1 MRFASIG
8 SGSRGNGTIVQVNGT
23 RLLIDCGFSIKE
35 TETRLGRLNLTAAD
49 LTAIVVTHEHA
60 DHINGV
66 GALARKYAL
75 PVWLTAGTLHAAVDN
90 LDDVRVIHIFT
101 HHESFAIGDVQ
112 ITPVVVPH
120 DAREPAQFIFSDGR
134 HRLGLLTDTGSI
146 TPHIRQLFDGLDA
159 LLLEFNHDEAALMS
173 GPYPEA
179 LKQRIASDLGH
190 LSNVQAAGLLTTI
203 NTFRLQH
210 LIAMHLSQQNN
221 TPELARATAATAL
234 QCEQNRIGIA
244 DQQLGFPWRE
254 LI

>member
-1 MRFASIG
+1 
-8 SGSRGNGTIVQVNGT
+8 VQVNGT

-35 TETRLGRLNLTAAD
+35 TETRLGRLNLAAAD
-49 LTAIVVTHEHA
+49 LTAIVVTHEHT

-75 PVWLTAGTLHAAVDN
+75 PVWLTAGTLRAAEEN
-90 LDDVRVIHIFT
+90 LEGVQAVHIFT
-101 HHESFAIGDVQ
+101 HHEPFGIDDVHV
-112 ITPVVVPH
+112 TPVVVPH
-120 DAREPAQFIFSDGR
+120 DAREPAQYIFSDGN

-159 LLLEFNHDEAALMS
+159 ILLEFNHDEATLLA

-190 LSNVQAAGLLTTI
+190 LSNVQAAGLLTSI
-203 NTFRLQH
+203 NISRLQH

-221 TPELARATAATAL
+221 TPIWACTAAAAA
-234 QCEQNRIGIA
+234 CNCAPEWIGIA
-244 DQQLGFPWRE
+244 DQQKGFAWRQI
-254 LI
+254 L